1 MAVPYSA
8 DVLQRERLGDA
19 LKSPVRLVTAARGD
33 IQEAIGRLAPE
44 EREAVV
50 RRQTPATYDVFV
62 RLVSGVTVAV
72 DQLASLADAQALAE
86 RVAAEARVGATIN
99 MREGTV
105 DGSDVVSIE
114 IFVAG
119 ETPS

>member
-1 MAVPYSA
+1 M
-8 DVLQRERLGDA
+8 
-19 LKSPVRLVTAARGD
+19 
-33 IQEAIGRLAPE
+33 
-44 EREAVV
+44 
-50 RRQTPATYDVFV
+50 
-62 RLVSGVTVAV
+62 TVAV